1 MHETRRRL
9 LLNCLRVGDLL
20 VLTTALAVAL
30 VFSGQVVEGSPLDE
44 FLAVRVKLVNFLFF
58 AGFAVLWNIIFGA
71 FGLYRSRRVGLMTT
85 EWWDIAKAVAIGTLL
100 LSGFAMVFNFSAVN
114 RGFIASFFVVALLG
128 TALYRTV
135 LRSAFARGGG
145 HGRNLRNL
153 VIIGCGPRGAEF
165 GKQVRSR
172 PELGYL
178 LLGYIDEIAPPPNPL
193 HGHPEKLLGNLE
205 QAQEILANVEVD
217 EVAISLPI
225 RSYYETISRLIG
237 LCEELGLVVR
247 IPADFFESRLVH
259 AYVDKL
265 HDTPVLTLQAHA
277 PAGGSTALKRVIDF
291 FGSAAAM
298 IVFAPLFALISL
310 AIKLD
315 SRGPVL
321 FAQERIGQG
330 RRKFRMIKFRTM
342 EVDAEQ
348 HQAEVEELNE
358 VTGAAFKI
366 KNDPRTTRVGRILR
380 KLSLDELPQ
389 FWNVFRGDM
398 SLVGPRPLPI
408 RDVERF
414 DSAWQNRRFSV
425 RPGLTCLWQINGRHE
440 IDFDHWMELDLQY
453 IDNWSLSLAFD
464 ILVKTLPAV
473 LRGTGA
479 S

>member
-1 MHETRRRL
+1 MHERRRRL
-9 LLNCLRVGDLL
+9 LLNCLRAADL
-20 VLTTALAVAL
+20 VAMTAAFVAAIAL
-30 VFSGQVVEGSPLDE
+30 SGQFEGYPLDE
-44 FLAVRVKLVNFLFF
+44 FLTVRIKLLNFAFF
-58 AGFAVLWNIIFGA
+58 AAFAVLWNIIFGA

-85 EWWDIAKAVAIGTLL
+85 EWWDVAKAVAVGTLI
-100 LSGFAMVFNFSAVN
+100 LSGLGLVFNFSAVN
-114 RGFIASFFVVALLG
+114 RGFIAAYFATALLG
-128 TALYRTV
+128 TALFRTV
-135 LRSAFARGGG
+135 LRSMLGGVRR

-178 LLGYIDEIAPPPNPL
+178 LLGYIDEIAPPANPL
-193 HGHPEKLLGNLE
+193 HGHPEKLLGSLE
-205 QAQEILANVEVD
+205 QAHEILANIEVD

-277 PAGGSTALKRVIDF
+277 PAGGTTAIKRVVDF
-291 FGSAAAM
+291 FGSTTTM
-298 IVFAPLFALISL
+298 LVFSPLFGLIAL

-315 SRGPVL
+315 SRGPVF
-321 FAQERIGQG
+321 FAQERIGLG
-330 RRKFRMIKFRTM
+330 RRKFRMLKFRTM

-348 HQAEVEELNE
+348 RQTEIEDLNE
-358 VTGAAFKI
+358 VDGAAFKI
-366 KNDPRTTRVGRILR
+366 KDDPRVTRVGRVLR

-389 FWNVFRGDM
+389 MWNVFRGDM

-408 RDVERF
+408 RDVQRF
-414 DSAWQNRRFSV
+414 DNAWQNRRFSV

-453 IDNWSLSLAFD
+453 IDNWSLSLDFD
-464 ILVKTLPAV
+464 ILFKTVPAV